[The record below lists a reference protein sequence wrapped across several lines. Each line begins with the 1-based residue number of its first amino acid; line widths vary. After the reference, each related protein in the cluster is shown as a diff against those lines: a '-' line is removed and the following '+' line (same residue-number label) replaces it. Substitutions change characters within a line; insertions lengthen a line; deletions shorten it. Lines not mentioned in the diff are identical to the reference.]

1 MGGKSKMKKI
11 AIAIQKGGVGKTTI
25 SVSIAA
31 ELAMSGKKVLLI
43 DADPQGNSTSN
54 LLESFEYDLGE
65 VLFGKVD
72 VEKSIV
78 PSNVENLFLI
88 PTMAF
93 SENETNGLKLYR
105 AMQASREPF
114 IFVDLVNII
123 EQLGFD
129 YCIFDTSPA
138 FDAFEENILAAVDEV
153 VAVVKADGYSQDGL
167 QLFRSNLKDC
177 QKRKHIQPVFKTIVL
192 NEVNHSYKLANEII
206 EALKGTDFNI
216 VEIPQDQNFKSA
228 TIVRKTIQQQGAKP
242 STLAAFKKLAELLK

>member
-1 MGGKSKMKKI
+1 MKKI

-31 ELAMSGKKVLLI
+31 ELAMTGKKVLLI

-93 SENETNGLKLYR
+93 SENATNGLKLYR

-167 QLFRSNLKDC
+167 QLRLSCCYELH
-177 QKRKHIQPVFKTIVL
+177 KRIK
-192 NEVNHSYKLANEII
+192 
-206 EALKGTDFNI
+206 
-216 VEIPQDQNFKSA
+216 
-228 TIVRKTIQQQGAKP
+228 
-242 STLAAFKKLAELLK
+242 